1 MITNSCLRRCI
12 PILVLLT
19 AWAGLDAQ
27 TVSGQYED
35 APMAAVIRDFEQQT
49 SLSFVY
55 EKGDIAAAGTVTAD
69 FDDIDFRKALDRIFA
84 GKNLGYA
91 VNGKLVTIYS
101 SDDAGA
107 ADRAPVQV
115 EGVITDMNTGEP
127 VIGASVMEK
136 GTSNG
141 AVSDLDGRFILQI
154 TPGSTLVFSCIGYE
168 DYEYQ
173 VNAVSS
179 DLKIRMK
186 AMHSKVFIMACR
198 YQLYHILIWKG
209 LISIQEN
216 M

>member
-101 SDDAGA
+101 SDNAGA
-107 ADRAPVQV
+107 ADRALRADGDGFFRV
-115 EGVITDMNTGEP
+115 DTGRP
-127 VIGASVMEK
+127 
-136 GTSNG
+136 
-141 AVSDLDGRFILQI
+141 GRGRHQ
-154 TPGSTLVFSCIGYE
+154 
-168 DYEYQ
+168 
-173 VNAVSS
+173 
-179 DLKIRMK
+179 
-186 AMHSKVFIMACR
+186 
-198 YQLYHILIWKG
+198 
-209 LISIQEN
+209 
-216 M
+216 